1 MITIGWE
8 EVRKDL
14 RRQAT
19 RTKQA
24 SATTFHTEVLSS
36 IPQKK
41 PYQQY
46 KEEPKLPN
54 KFAEGGEGEERE
66 RGFGGEQ
73 GST

>member
-36 IPQKK
+36 IPHKK
-41 PYQQY
+41 PYQQF
-46 KEEPKLPN
+46 KEEPEVTKQICRRRRRR
-54 KFAEGGEGEERE
+54 GEKKRI
-66 RGFGGEQ
+66 RGR
-73 GST
+73 TR